1 MCGIC
6 GYVSFSSFLRMN
18 DVKRMI
24 PSMNSSLSHR
34 GPDDEGDFYAEDSE
48 VMVGL
53 GHRRLSIIDL
63 SPLGHQP
70 MSNKGKWLWTAFN
83 GEIYNYKQIKEEAK
97 DYPFLGDSDT
107 EAILYLYEKDPEG
120 FVERLDGMFSLSLW
134 DKRERR
140 LILARDPMGKKPL
153 YYAVLDRTLV
163 FASEIK
169 ALLHCPLINRELDS
183 SSLAKYLFY
192 GYIPAPNSIFK
203 QIKKLKAGHILFF
216 DKNGA
221 KTRQY
226 WTPKFSSCREKVSE
240 DCLISE
246 FRDLLIEAVK
256 KRLVSD
262 VPLGCFLSGGIDSST
277 IALIMSQLISPIKTF
292 SIGFTIKGYDELMF
306 ARKVAK
312 LIGSDHYDEILGADK
327 LLEVVP
333 KIPDV
338 ADEPLADA
346 SLIPTY
352 LLSQITR
359 KKVTV
364 ALGGDGGD
372 ELFAGYPTYP
382 GDRVADYYE
391 RLPHILRDRLI
402 PAIINLLPVRAGNY
416 TIDYIAKKFVLGRN
430 FPPSIRHYIW
440 QAYLQANEVK
450 SLLSGKFFLEEES
463 LFSEIDSYSNEC
475 NSDDIVE
482 RAIFLDMKLYF
493 PESILVKVDRAS
505 MAHSLEVRAPF
516 LDKKLMEFVNSLP
529 INLKLRGFTG
539 KYILKRLMKGLLP
552 DEILYRKKQGFSVP
566 IGEWIRKELK
576 DLTLGLLQRSNIEK
590 SRLNYDAVERLLS
603 DHFSL
608 KRNNW
613 KQIWALMVFQLWSDT
628 YKCLKKSDTNL

>member
-6 GYVSFSSFLRMN
+6 GYVSFSSSLGMN
-18 DVKRMI
+18 DLKKMI
-24 PSMNSSLSHR
+24 PSMNSSLFHR
-34 GPDDEGDFYAEDSE
+34 GPDDEGEFYQQDNG
-48 VMVGL
+48 VTVGL

-70 MSNKGKWLWTAFN
+70 MPNKGKWLWIAFN

-97 DYPFLGDSDT
+97 DYPFLGNSDT
-107 EAILYLYEKDPEG
+107 EAILSLYEREAEG
-120 FVERLDGMFSLSLW
+120 FVEGLDGMFSLALW
-134 DKRERR
+134 DKKERR

-153 YYAVLDRTLV
+153 YYAVLDKTLV

-203 QIKKLKAGHILFF
+203 QIKKLKAGHILIF

-226 WTPKFSSCREKVSE
+226 WTPKFSSCKEKVSE
-240 DCLISE
+240 DDLISE
-246 FRDLLIEAVK
+246 FRDLLTEAVK

-262 VPLGCFLSGGIDSST
+262 VPLGVFLSGGIDSST
-277 IALIMSQLISPIKTF
+277 IALVMSQLTSPIKTF

-312 LIGSDHYDEILGADK
+312 LIGSDHYDEILDVSK
-327 LLEVVP
+327 LLEVIP

-391 RLPHILRDRLI
+391 RLPLFLRDRLI
-402 PAIINLLPVRAGNY
+402 PAIINVLPMRAGNY
-416 TIDYIAKKFVLGRN
+416 TLDYIAKKFVLGRN
-430 FPPSIRHYIW
+430 FPPSVRHYIW

-450 SLLSGKFFLEEES
+450 NILSTEFQEGTEN
-463 LFSEIDSYSNEC
+463 LF
-475 NSDDIVE
+475 
-482 RAIFLDMKLYF
+482 
-493 PESILVKVDRAS
+493 
-505 MAHSLEVRAPF
+505 
-516 LDKKLMEFVNSLP
+516 
-529 INLKLRGFTG
+529 
-539 KYILKRLMKGLLP
+539 
-552 DEILYRKKQGFSVP
+552 
-566 IGEWIRKELK
+566 
-576 DLTLGLLQRSNIEK
+576 
-590 SRLNYDAVERLLS
+590 
-603 DHFSL
+603 
-608 KRNNW
+608 
-613 KQIWALMVFQLWSDT
+613 
-628 YKCLKKSDTNL
+628 